1 MSIKVLY
8 FASLKETF
16 GRGEEQVNASGLNTV
31 DELWKQVSDGHD
43 ISQQVL
49 FSINQEYAEADALI
63 KDGDEVAF
71 FPPVTGG

>member
-8 FASLKETF
+8 FASLKELF
-16 GRGEEQVNASGLNTV
+16 GLAEEQVKADGINTV
-31 DELWKQVSDGHD
+31 EELWKQLSDGRG

-49 FSINQEYAEADALI
+49 FSINQEYAEANTLV

>member
-8 FASLKETF
+8 FASLKEAF
-16 GRGEEQVNASGLNTV
+16 GRGEEQVNACGLNTV
-31 DELWKQVSDGHD
+31 DELWKQVSDGRD

-49 FSINQEYAEADALI
+49 FSINQEYAEADSPV